1 MKIFLVYSSPESF
14 NKMEKA
20 VPYGIEMIKIS
31 FEEIEKNNLNL
42 KGFVV
47 SDSDLTELL
56 SDYVL
61 FDEKNNLFSLFLNKS
76 KFAELDEENFK
87 RYLEFVSSFQEKTQK
102 PIGVC
107 SYNSDIYKDW
117 PWLNI
122 SGDLKNLFGIENIK
136 FKENIHL
143 WKTRIHPQD
152 AKILAKRKSF
162 LISNGSFEF
171 IFRFMCED
179 NYYRWFISK
188 EHSDPDS
195 SVTTGVIIDIDSFK
209 TAYEKENVGK
219 KMDYLYGFIDH
230 TNHEINNLFSSVL
243 GYMNIVDEKM
253 ERSNPVYQE
262 IREISSLLKKGFGLF
277 ERYLVFSNKE
287 VIKKEKVNL
296 AEVIDSLRSLIRV
309 LIRKDIKGIVV
320 IEEKEAYVEGDKVL
334 LQQIIAGLCVYVSEV
349 VTESGELKISLKKT
363 KKITLKSSKTLDY
376 EEKDF
381 IVVNISG
388 DMSFLDIM
396 RIKDIYSMN
405 LGLDQ
410 DFSSIFSLKK
420 IRDNIEKMGGWLKI
434 DSLNN
439 SLFFEVYFPSE
450 SKKDNIPLEVCS
462 KPRNKVGKI
471 LVCEDD
477 GALRKF
483 VSRVLRENGYQ
494 VNEAVD
500 IASAIEVLKKNTDTD
515 LIFTDID
522 LPDGNSFD
530 FIEEIRKIS
539 PDIKVVFNSGFVDS
553 KSRWKEIT
561 SLGFSFLQ
569 KPYTI
574 RDLLNLIEKE
584 LNSGNKK

>member
-1 MKIFLVYSSPESF
+1 MKIFIICSNANF
-14 NKMEKA
+14 DRIEKA
-20 VPYGIEMIKIS
+20 VPYGIETVKIS
-31 FEEIEKNNLNL
+31 FEEFNKKDSLE

-47 SDSDLTELL
+47 SDTDLSKSF
-56 SDYVL
+56 SDYV
-61 FDEKNNLFSLFLNKS
+61 FFEEKNNLFRLVLNKS
-76 KFAELDEENFK
+76 KIADLSEEDFK
-87 RYLEFVSSFQEKTQK
+87 RYLELVSSFEEKNQK

-122 SGDLKNLFGIENIK
+122 SGDLMKLFGIEDIK

-152 AKILAKRKSF
+152 AKVLAKRKSF
-162 LISNGSFEF
+162 LISNGNFEF
-171 IFRFMCED
+171 IFRFLCQD
-179 NYYRWFISK
+179 NYYRWFMSK
-188 EHSDPDS
+188 EYCDSDS
-195 SVTTGVIIDIDSFK
+195 SVTRGVIIDIDSFK
-209 TAYEKENVGK
+209 TAYEKENVGR
-219 KMDYLYGFIDH
+219 KMDYLYGFINH
-230 TNHEINNLFSSVL
+230 TNHEINNLFSSLL
-243 GYMNIVDEKM
+243 GYMNIVEENIGKT
-253 ERSNPVYQE
+253 NPVYQE
-262 IREISSLLKKGFGLF
+262 IKEISSLLKRGFGLF

-296 AEVIDSLRSLIRV
+296 SNVVDSLRSLIRV

-320 IEEKEAYVEGDKVL
+320 IEEKDAYVEADKII
-334 LQQIIAGLCVYVSEV
+334 LQQIIAGLCVYISEV

-363 KKITLKSSKTLDY
+363 RKITLKSSKTLDY

-381 IVVNISG
+381 IVLNISG

-405 LGLDQ
+405 LGLDV

-439 SLFFEVYFPSE
+439 SLFFEVYFPAENKTDS
-450 SKKDNIPLEVCS
+450 IGLEVFA
-462 KPRNKVGKI
+462 KPKNKVGKI
-471 LVCEDD
+471 LICEDD
-477 GALRKF
+477 AALRKF
-483 VSRVLRENGYQ
+483 VSRVLKENGYQ
-494 VNEAVD
+494 VSEAVD
-500 IASAIEVLKKNTDTD
+500 ITSAIDALKKDPDTD

-522 LPDGNSFD
+522 LPDGSSFD

-539 PDIKVVFNSGFVDS
+539 PDIKVIFNSGFVDS
-553 KSRWKEIT
+553 KSRWEEIN
-561 SLGFSFLQ
+561 SSGFSFLQ

-584 LNSGNKK
+584 LNSENKK